1 MDIII
6 PLIFIIFWVIMA
18 VIAIYDLKNSDFK
31 IPKIAKS
38 SKKKLRKKKKKEKRK
53 QVNNQLK
60 RLKRLIDES
69 VINDGSCGYTEK
81 LSYEEDNLQIA
92 AILLYRRNKHLKV
105 TIYQPNNNRY
115 CAVIIDIVPD
125 KPGLIKII

>member
-31 IPKIAKS
+31 IPKISKS
-38 SKKKLRKKKKKEKRK
+38 SKKKLRKKEKREKKK

-69 VINDGSCGYTEK
+69 VINGGSCGYTEK
-81 LSYEEDNLQIA
+81 LPYEEDYLQIA
-92 AILLYRRNKHLKV
+92 AILLYRQNRHLKV
-105 TIYQPNNNRY
+105 TIYQPGINRH
-115 CAVIIDIVPD
+115 CAVIIDIIPD